1 MNYYTFGVEQP
12 GHWVFAVEQQFAA
25 ADAAGAVA
33 VVADGD
39 ADTVDDFAECLFSLI
54 WYAHQF
60 FLEEFC
66 FDYNNPP
73 LSAPFE
79 WI

>member
-25 ADAAGAVA
+25 ADAAGAVAVAVA

-66 FDYNNPP
+66 FD
-73 LSAPFE
+73 
-79 WI
+79 